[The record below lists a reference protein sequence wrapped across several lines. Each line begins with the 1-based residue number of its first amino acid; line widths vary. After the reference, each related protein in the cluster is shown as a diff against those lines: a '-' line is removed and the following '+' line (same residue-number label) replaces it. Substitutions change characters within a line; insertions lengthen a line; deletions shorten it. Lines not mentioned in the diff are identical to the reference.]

1 MDKNQFI
8 SVLHH
13 FSGSS
18 VAEAE
23 EVLAL
28 KKRYPYS
35 QVLHALS
42 AKVSRD
48 HGFSNHQQELQL
60 AAIYASDRSVLKE
73 VMNAEYS
80 RDGRPETK
88 DPEVKLIPKTPT
100 APSKNVDG
108 LTTGQR
114 TTVPVSNDLADAVLA
129 DLEQLNKS
137 RHDFESMFEGVFIM
151 PPQPVD
157 STDPTTEDTS
167 TEDTKEEAHDVIRSK
182 GDEAVMQVHQQVE
195 ALASKQEKTGKSKK
209 ARIVELARALEAE
222 RMAAEKHSE
231 SSHDSDGMASTDKKT
246 GDALIDEIASTKSAI
261 TPETEKQ
268 KKQIEI
274 IDQFIKAQ
282 PSITSAKDKPQ
293 VITGDFSTIKSGE
306 FGDNIVSETLVDI
319 LVKQGKKDKAIEVLK
334 KLIWKYP
341 QKKAYFAAQIEELKK

>member
-1 MDKNQFI
+1 VDKNQFI

-73 VMNAEYS
+73 VMNAEYTL
-80 RDGRPETK
+80 DGRPETK
-88 DPEVKLIPKTPT
+88 DPDIKLSQKTTEVAVKNIDPT
-100 APSKNVDG
+100 AID
-108 LTTGQR
+108 QR
-114 TTVPVSNDLADAVLA
+114 ATPLGTKDLADAVLA

-137 RHDFESMFEGVFIM
+137 RHDFESMFEGVFII
-151 PPQPVD
+151 PPQTVG
-157 STDPTTEDTS
+157 SADPITEDIQKDTQ
-167 TEDTKEEAHDVIRSK
+167 EDTHDVIRSK

-222 RMAAEKHSE
+222 RMAAEKQGE
-231 SSHDSDGMASTDKKT
+231 SSHDGDGMASSDKKT
-246 GDALIDEIASTKSAI
+246 GDTLIDEIVSTKSAI

-268 KKQIEI
+268 KEQIEI

-293 VITGDFSTIKSGE
+293 VTTGDFSTIKSGE

-319 LVKQGKKDKAIEVLK
+319 LVKQGKKDKAVEVLK

>member
-8 SVLHH
+8 RVLHH

-42 AKVSRD
+42 AKVSKD

-73 VMNAEYS
+73 VMNTEYNRNEVS
-80 RDGRPETK
+80 EAK
-88 DPEVKLIPKTPT
+88 DPDAKPPKKTPDVSVKPD
-100 APSKNVDG
+100 ASVKKIDVI
-108 LTTGQR
+108 TTDQR
-114 TTVPVSNDLADAVLA
+114 ITTVHSTVDSEDLADAVLA
-129 DLEQLNKS
+129 DLEMLSKS
-137 RHDFESMFEGVFIM
+137 RHDFESMFDGTTVIS
-151 PPQPVD
+151 PPLEESIDQV
-157 STDPTTEDTS
+157 TENT
-167 TEDTKEEAHDVIRSK
+167 HDVIRSK

-222 RMAAEKHSE
+222 RIAAEKQE
-231 SSHDSDGMASTDKKT
+231 GTLDDGIASADKRT

-282 PSITSAKDKPQ
+282 PSITSAKDKP
-293 VITGDFSTIKSGE
+293 VVTTGDFSTIKSGE

-319 LVKQGKKDKAIEVLK
+319 LVKQGKKDKAVEVLK

-341 QKKAYFAAQIEELKK
+341 QKKAYFAAQIDELKK